1 MCNFKNR
8 MTDSLAGKYR
18 IAKTPRVTAQRNIDS
33 WQKIER
39 HMDSH
44 RSASFHTLAMVCSK
58 HDHPAG
64 GDGFV
69 DYCIRSGWLKEIGA

>member
-8 MTDSLAGKYR
+8 RVDSMTEKYR
-18 IAKTPRVTAQRNIDS
+18 IAKTPRMTAQRNIDS
-33 WQKIER
+33 WQKIEK
-39 HMDSH
+39 HMSKH
-44 RSASFHTLAMVCSK
+44 RSDTFDALAMVCSK

-69 DYCIRSGWLKEIGA
+69 GYCIRSGWLKKIDS

>member
-8 MTDSLAGKYR
+8 RTDNLTERYR
-18 IAKTPRVTAQRNIDS
+18 IAKNPRMTAQHNIES
-33 WQKIER
+33 WRKIEK
-39 HMDSH
+39 HMNKQRNDTFD
-44 RSASFHTLAMVCSK
+44 ALAMVCSK

-69 DYCIRSGWLKEIGA
+69 KYCIDSEWLRKLDS

>member
-8 MTDSLAGKYR
+8 GTDSLTERYR
-18 IAKTPRVTAQRNIDS
+18 IAKSPRMTAQRNIDS
-33 WQKIER
+33 WRKIEE
-39 HMDSH
+39 HMSTH
-44 RSASFHTLAMVCSK
+44 RSDTFDALAMVCSK

-69 DYCIRSGWLKEIGA
+69 KYCIASDWLKEVGS